1 MSKRMDVAF
10 AGIGIP
16 GNSILADQI
25 DRAFAIASAIRGKI
39 INSLVVDSEC
49 AGQLLKLDAAPGK

>member
-25 DRAFAIASAIRGKI
+25 DRAFAIAAAIRGKI
-39 INSLVVDSEC
+39 INSLIVD
-49 AGQLLKLDAAPGK
+49 